1 MHVSSLQVVAPP
13 IFFQWVVL
21 GAANEEGTWLHNS
34 NCSFASA
41 RLRIRRTK
49 QKAKVLFFFFLRKLR
64 KEKEAFFECP
74 PFFPLRD
81 AKKKKKLFP
90 FFFVCCP
97 AVGDGVL
104 SLSFFFSFCFH
115 VQRGVKLFFCCSLSH
130 VTRTNTKVCFFPRNS
145 SPFQFLFGALFWPPP
160 FFFFYFCLFEVVRLD
175 LFHFLLIKRVLSQH

>member
-1 MHVSSLQVVAPP
+1 MGGGREVGGIMVRTKQIRKEEMKKGKNRRTVLPTFYSKLFFFFCMHVSSLQVVSPP
-13 IFFQWVVL
+13 IFFKCVVL

-81 AKKKKKLFP
+81 AKKKRSCFLFSLFVVPRLVMVSCLFLFFFLFVSMCKEVSNSFFVVLFP
-90 FFFVCCP
+90 
-97 AVGDGVL
+97 
-104 SLSFFFSFCFH
+104 
-115 VQRGVKLFFCCSLSH
+115 
-130 VTRTNTKVCFFPRNS
+130 T
-145 SPFQFLFGALFWPPP
+145 
-160 FFFFYFCLFEVVRLD
+160 
-175 LFHFLLIKRVLSQH
+175 